1 MFEQRRVIA
10 PLSGRRRLEQLQVW
24 WIIINDGDGDGGGDG
39 GGDGD
44 GDGDGDNMFG
54 SLSPDPFQ
62 VYATAPSSATV
73 LECPNMQVYIPNLRH
88 N

>member
-1 MFEQRRVIA
+1 MFGQRRVIA

-24 WIIINDGDGDGGGDG
+24 WIIINDGDGDSDG
-39 GGDGD
+39 VGDGD
-44 GDGDGDNMFG
+44 DDGDNMFG

-62 VYATAPSSATV
+62 VYSTAPSSAALV
-73 LECPNMQVYIPNLRH
+73 DCPNMQVYIPNLRH